1 MPKTT
6 ETQKSTAMDYLAA
19 PRGEGIVKN
28 LMALLGFQAPKG
40 GRLPV
45 GVKYDTLVAMND
57 VLSAEISAKGLYP
70 NLVEDGRKET
80 NIKEALLKGKRART
94 NKSRQFFAIKLLK
107 FDITL
112 TPMTNLTADSPIYL
126 A

>member
-57 VLSAEISAKGLYP
+57 VLSAETTSMITSRIVELQASRRLSTGKVSATPESIISAIKS
-70 NLVEDGRKET
+70 GRISLTELQAKL
-80 NIKEALLKGKRART
+80 EAME
-94 NKSRQFFAIKLLK
+94 S
-107 FDITL
+107 
-112 TPMTNLTADSPIYL
+112 
-126 A
+126 

>member
-28 LMALLGFQAPKG
+28 HMALLGFQAPKG

-57 VLSAEISAKGLYP
+57 VLSAEISTETTSMITSRI
-70 NLVEDGRKET
+70 VELQASRRLST
-80 NIKEALLKGKRART
+80 GKVSAT
-94 NKSRQFFAIKLLK
+94 PESIISAIKSGR
-107 FDITL
+107 ISL
-112 TPMTNLTADSPIYL
+112 TELQAKLEAMES
-126 A
+126 